1 MNRKKRKGNYNQ
13 KHIIQTDTN
22 CGILYKELVKNE
34 RFWRNNGQYY
44 LAREYENRI
53 KLLLNNQIK
62 EASKVVRTEG
72 NYCPTRKL
80 IFNSKI

>member
-1 MNRKKRKGNYNQ
+1 MNRKKRNENYNK
-13 KHIIQTDTN
+13 KHIIQTDID
-22 CGILYKELVKNE
+22 CGLLYKELVQNE

-53 KLLLNNQIK
+53 KLLLNSQIE

-80 IFNSKI
+80 TFG